1 MSDKVKVITKEVGK
15 TAEICEIEDS
25 YKAIKGFVKGNI
37 EYHDHP
43 TLGVQFI
50 VNRDAQSWNDK
61 ATVYVGGSQQVL
73 GGNFI
78 VAKHDE
84 EGAIVSFADKEAQEV
99 LQDIRLRELNDPER
113 DLAEARYDLR
123 QAERFAQGLGK
134 GIEMD

>member
-1 MSDKVKVITKEVGK
+1 M
-15 TAEICEIEDS
+15 
-25 YKAIKGFVKGNI
+25 
-37 EYHDHP
+37 
-43 TLGVQFI
+43 GVQFI
-50 VNRDAQSWNDK
+50 INRDAQSWHDK

-84 EGAIVSFADKEAQEV
+84 EGAIVSFTDEEAQDV
-99 LQDIRLRELNDPER
+99 LQDIHSRELNNPER
-113 DLAEARYDLR
+113 NLAMARYDLR